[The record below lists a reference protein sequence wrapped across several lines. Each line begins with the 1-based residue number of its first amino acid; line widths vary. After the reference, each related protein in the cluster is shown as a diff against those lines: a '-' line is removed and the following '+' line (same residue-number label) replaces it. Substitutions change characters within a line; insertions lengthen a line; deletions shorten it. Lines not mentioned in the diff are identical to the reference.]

1 MNGAEVATAR
11 TSFARALDAAA
22 AAPAPATLQRL
33 RSAGRARFAAA
44 GLPDRRQEAWRFT
57 RLKAIE
63 GLAFEQPPAA
73 TPRIDVDR
81 WRRPGAPLLAFVDG
95 RYSPELS
102 SPGELPDGVVLTN
115 LPLAA
120 ATGSAVVEAHLGR
133 LAALDRHPFAALGTA
148 LIADGAVL
156 WVPERTVVEAPVQ
169 LLFLSAAG
177 PAPTVCAPR
186 VLVVADAG
194 SRLSFEE
201 HHIGSG
207 PAALACPVSEVVLGP
222 DAAVEH
228 VVVQE
233 VSRAASIL
241 ALRQVELAAGSRY
254 SSQSVSLGGA
264 LARTDIEVVLAGE
277 HAEAALDGLALTDG
291 EQQAESHLL
300 VRHARPHGSSNQL
313 YKSVLGGAS
322 RSVFNGRIV
331 VDPGAQKTDARQ
343 SNRNLVLSDA
353 AVANSNPQLE
363 IFADDVRC
371 THGSTVGRLDEE
383 AVFYLRSRG
392 LDRAEAQGM
401 LVQAFAG
408 EILDRIREPELR
420 DRLAAQV
427 ADKLAALTTTG
438 GAA

>member
-1 MNGAEVATAR
+1 MSGAEVATAG
-11 TSFARALDAAA
+11 TPFARALEAAA
-22 AAPAPATLQRL
+22 AAPAPAALQRL

-57 RLKAIE
+57 RLRALE
-63 GLAFEQPPAA
+63 GLDFEPPPAA
-73 TPRIDVDR
+73 IPRIDVDR
-81 WRRPGAPLLAFVDG
+81 WRRPGSPLLVFVDG
-95 RYSPELS
+95 RFSPELS
-102 SPGELPDGVVLTN
+102 SPGELADGVVLTN

-148 LIADGAVL
+148 LLADGAVL
-156 WVPERTVVEAPVQ
+156 WVPERTAVAAPVQ
-169 LLFLSAAG
+169 LLFLSTAS

-186 VLVVADAG
+186 LLVVADAG

-201 HHIGSG
+201 HHVGSG
-207 PAALACPVSEVVLGP
+207 PAVLACPVSEIVLGP

-233 VSRAASIL
+233 VSEAASL
-241 ALRQVELAAGSRY
+241 VALRHVELAAGSRY
-254 SSQSVSLGGA
+254 SSQAISLGGA

-277 HAEAALDGLALTDG
+277 RAEAALDGLSLTDG
-291 EQQAESHLL
+291 EQQAESHVL
-300 VRHARPHGSSNQL
+300 VRHARPHGSSTQL

-371 THGSTVGRLDEE
+371 THGSTVGRLDDE
-383 AVFYLRSRG
+383 ALFYLRSRG
-392 LDRAEAQGM
+392 LDRTEAQAM
-401 LVQAFAG
+401 LVRAFAG
-408 EILDRIREPELR
+408 EILDRIREPEPR
-420 DRLAAQV
+420 ERVAALV
-427 ADKLAALTTTG
+427 AGKLAALTTAG
-438 GAA
+438 GAP